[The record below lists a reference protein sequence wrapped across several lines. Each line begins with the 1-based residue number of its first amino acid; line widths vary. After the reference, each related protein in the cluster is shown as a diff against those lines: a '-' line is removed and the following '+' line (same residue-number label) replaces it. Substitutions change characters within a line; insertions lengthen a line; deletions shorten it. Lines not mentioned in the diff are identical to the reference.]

1 MKKIGLAL
9 GGGAA
14 HGVAHIG
21 VLQVLE
27 EHGIPIDYIS
37 GCSAGAI
44 VGGLYATG
52 SDMYMAGKLAT
63 TIEMSSFID
72 ITIPRTGFIKGDK
85 AEKLVDMLTK
95 GKNAEECVIPFSA
108 IACDIL
114 SGECV
119 TLSNGRVSK
128 ICHASFAMPGIFEPV
143 NIDGMQL
150 IDGGAMTRIPSEQV
164 RKMGAD
170 YVIAVDVGYQGWGHK
185 RATNIMEV
193 IMSAFD
199 MCDWEVT
206 EQMYDRADIVI
217 NPDLRDIP
225 MTSLEKSAECLQK
238 GRDAAEAVVG
248 RILEDI
254 GRA

>member
-21 VLQVLE
+21 VLQVLI
-27 EHGIPIDYIS
+27 EHGIPIDYIA

-44 VGGLYATG
+44 IGGLYSTG

-63 TIEMSSFID
+63 TIDMQSFID
-72 ITIPRTGFIKGDK
+72 ITIPRTGFIKGEK

-95 GKNAEECVIPFSA
+95 GKNAEECDPPFIA

-114 SGECV
+114 SGKCI
-119 TLSNGRVSK
+119 TLSSGRVSR

-143 NIDGMQL
+143 EIDGMQL

-185 RATNIMEV
+185 RASNIMDV

-206 EQMYDRADIVI
+206 EQMYNKADIVI

-225 MTSLEKSAECLQK
+225 MTSLEKSVECLQR
-238 GRDAAEAVVG
+238 GRTAAEAV
-248 RILEDI
+248 IEKIKIDI
-254 GRA
+254 